1 MWNLSHRCLQQKM
14 TDFQSVYP
22 DYPGLNH
29 SHLPNEQGENKG
41 RIRTRHI
48 PTSSMISQILIKA
61 TKLLQQNPQ
70 RHIGVQSSYQ
80 GASELPGSLQFHSV
94 KNKHIKLSPSNA
106 LYLRKHLLINWDCI
120 LSWRSFC
127 AAPLQSAETNSGCV
141 FMMQL
146 SITASG
152 NNTPPFALHHTSL
165 IS

>member
-1 MWNLSHRCLQQKM
+1 MWNLSHRCLQQKT

-29 SHLPNEQGENKG
+29 SHLPHEQGENKG

-48 PTSSMISQILIKA
+48 PTSSMISQGLIKA

-120 LSWRSFC
+120 LSWCSFC